1 MEKAELDNRF
11 AQHATDSAKT
21 EKMNTVR
28 SVTRAAADAIN
39 AVVPEGREKSIAIKA
54 LEDAMM
60 WANKGIASQ
69 IDPQP
74 EGV

>member
-1 MEKAELDNRF
+1 MEKADLDKRF
-11 AQHATDSAKT
+11 SQHALDSAQT
-21 EKMNTVR
+21 EKVNTVH

-39 AVVPEGREKSIAIKA
+39 AVVPEGREKSLSIKA

-69 IDPQP
+69 IEP
-74 EGV
+74 EQEGA